1 MSIVR
6 LAWSYLAARPLLT
19 ALHIVMLATGVATM
33 ILLILFTAQTEE
45 RLERDARPV
54 DLVVGAKGSPLQLIL
69 SSVLHVDVP
78 TGNIP
83 YAQARSLAQSPMIAS
98 ATPISLGDSF
108 RGFRIVGTDASF
120 LDLYAARVASGRSFE
135 RPMEALLGAAVARRT
150 GLAPG
155 AKLVGSHGL
164 AAAGT
169 AHEGHPYTVVG
180 VLAPTGSVADR
191 LVLTSLES
199 VWEVHE
205 EHHDE
210 DHAKPGAKPGAP
222 AADDDRE
229 ITSLLI
235 RYRTPL
241 AAALLPRHINS
252 TTSMQA
258 AAPAYETARLMNL
271 IGVGVD
277 TLRIFAVVL
286 MVTAAVSVFVALMSA
301 LQERRYD
308 LALLRTLGARPAT
321 LFALLAAEGVTLVV
335 AGVILG
341 LVLGHSA
348 AGALGSWISRSN
360 PWSITGLA
368 WESAEAWVALAVLVA
383 GAATCLV
390 PAIQA
395 YRRDPA
401 ILLKR

>member
-1 MSIVR
+1 MSVVR
-6 LAWSYLAARPLLT
+6 LAWAYLASRPLLT
-19 ALHIVMLATGVATM
+19 LLHVAMLAIGVGT
-33 ILLILFTAQTEE
+33 IIPLLLFTTQTEE
-45 RLERDARPV
+45 RLARDASPV

-83 YAQARSLAQSPMIAS
+83 YAEARKVGAGPMVA
-98 ATPISLGDSF
+98 AAVPVSLGDSF
-108 RGFRIVGTDASF
+108 RGLRIVGTNAGF
-120 LDLYAARVASGRSFE
+120 LALYAARVEKGRGFE
-135 RPMEALLGAAVARRT
+135 RPMEAVLGSEAARRT

-155 AKLVGSHGL
+155 AKFAGSHGL
-164 AAAGT
+164 AESGPAHAA
-169 AHEGHPYTVVG
+169 HPYEVVG
-180 VLAPTGSVADR
+180 ILAPTGTVVDR

-205 EHHDE
+205 EH
-210 DHAKPGAKPGAP
+210 KPGEEGKHT
-222 AADDDRE
+222 ADESEGKE
-229 ITSLLI
+229 ITSLLVK
-235 RYRTPL
+235 YRTPL
-241 AAALLPRHINS
+241 AAAILPRQVNS

-258 AAPAYETARLMNL
+258 ASPAYESAKLMNL

-277 TLRIFAVVL
+277 ALRVL
-286 MVTAAVSVFVALMSA
+286 AMVLLATAALSVFVALMSA

-308 LALLRTLGARPAT
+308 LALLRTLGARPGT

-341 LVLGHSA
+341 LVLGHA
-348 AGALGSWISRSN
+348 AAEALGRWIARSN
-360 PWSITGLA
+360 SWSITGFA
-368 WESAEAWVALAVLVA
+368 WVGAEAGVILVVLLAGVATSLL
-383 GAATCLV
+383 
-390 PAIQA
+390 PAMQA

>member
-1 MSIVR
+1 MSALR

-19 ALHIVMLATGVATM
+19 ALHVVMLAIGVGTM

-45 RLERDARPV
+45 RLAADAKPV

-83 YAQARSLAQSPMIAS
+83 YAAKKVAANPMVA
-98 ATPISLGDSF
+98 AAVPISLGDSF
-108 RGFRIVGTDASF
+108 RGFRIVGTDAGF
-120 LDLYAARVASGRSFE
+120 LALYGARVARGRAFE
-135 RPMEALLGAAVARRT
+135 RPMEAVIGAEVAFKS
-150 GLAPG
+150 GIDAG

-164 AAAGT
+164 AAGGGST
-169 AHEGHPYTVVG
+169 HSTHPYEVVG
-180 VLAPTGSVADR
+180 VLGRTGTVVDR
-191 LVLTSLES
+191 LVLTPLES

-205 EHHDE
+205 DRRQGEAHDH
-210 DHAKPGAKPGAP
+210 DDGAH
-222 AADDDRE
+222 E

-241 AAALLPRHINS
+241 AAAVMPRHVNS
-252 TTSMQA
+252 TTAMQA
-258 AAPAYETARLMNL
+258 AAPAYESARLMNL

-277 TLRIFAVVL
+277 TLRVFAVAL
-286 MVTAAVSVFVALMSA
+286 MVSAALSVFVALMSA

-321 LFALLAAEGVTLVV
+321 LFALLAAEGVTLVI

-341 LVLGHSA
+341 WVLGHA
-348 AGALGSWISRSN
+348 AAEALGSWIARSN
-360 PWSITGLA
+360 PWSITGFA
-368 WESAEAWVALAVLVA
+368 WVPAEGWVALAVLAA
-383 GAATCLV
+383 GAATCLL

-401 ILLKR
+401 ILLRR